1 MKDILNGLFNA
12 GIGLTKLKKEDI
24 NKVFSELKK
33 RGEVEEEDRELF
45 ISRTLDKLEKAGK
58 DVTERVLN
66 AINPNSEK
74 LNELNTKVD
83 ELIREIDMLK
93 KKKA

>member
-1 MKDILNGLFNA
+1 MKDILNGLFHA

-24 NKVFSELKK
+24 DRVFNELKK
-33 RGEVEEEDRELF
+33 RGEVDEEDRDLF
-45 ISRTLDKLEKAGK
+45 ISKTLDKLEKTGK
-58 DVTERVLN
+58 DVTGKILN

-83 ELIREIDMLK
+83 ELIREIDILK
-93 KKKA
+93 KKKS

>member
-1 MKDILNGLFNA
+1 MRDILNGLFHA

-24 NKVFSELKK
+24 DRVFSELKK

-45 ISRTLDKLEKAGK
+45 ITRTLDKLEKTGK
-58 DVTERVLN
+58 DVTEKILN
-66 AINPNSEK
+66 AINPNLEK
-74 LNELNTKVD
+74 LNELNAKVD
-83 ELIREIDMLK
+83 ELIKEIDTLK